1 MRTTPKLER
10 CFWFILASSPVFPT
24 SARAQAARP
33 QAGAVLQSGTLSF
46 SAHATVGDFVGSTST
61 VTGVASGDVA
71 NARGSVQT
79 PVATLV
85 THNDHR
91 DRDLR
96 ASMEVEKYPTMRF
109 DLIRATIVSA
119 LPVNG
124 DSTAVLLHGTLLI
137 HGVTRAVE
145 LPATIVRGG
154 DTIHVTST
162 FPLDLGDYRIDGLT
176 KMLGLLRMNSK
187 IQVRAD
193 LRFVATPPTAQT
205 SSP

>member
-33 QAGAVLQSGTLSF
+33 QASAVLQSGTLSF

-61 VTGVASGDVA
+61 VTGVANGDVA
-71 NARGSVQT
+71 NARGWVQT

-109 DLIRATIVSA
+109 DLVRATIVSA

-176 KMLGLLRMNSK
+176 KMLGLLRMDSK

-193 LRFVATPPTAQT
+193 LRFVAAPPTAQT